1 MGCRNK
7 YNFVITSNSKAI
19 MEHYDILII
28 ELKIENE
35 NLWEIASLEK
45 KMKNYFCW
53 RKEGQLNGPGINL
66 RVPCT

>member
-19 MEHYDILII
+19 KEHYDILII

-35 NLWEIASLEK
+35 NLGK

>member
-19 MEHYDILII
+19 KEHYDILII

-35 NLWEIASLEK
+35 NLWEIAFWAKKWKTIFAEEK
-45 KMKNYFCW
+45 KANWMVQ
-53 RKEGQLNGPGINL
+53 G
-66 RVPCT
+66 